1 MNRGL
6 IPTLACV
13 LLLAAAVV
21 AESPYRS
28 SPKTS
33 ADAQSSGKEVDACK
47 LLTSAE
53 IESVQGA
60 RVEETRPSRQPS
72 GGLVFSQCLFRTSAP
87 ALSVSVSLAA
97 PASQQPRDFWRKQFH
112 AGKEKEEHESH
123 PGAGGKKGAREEE
136 EGSAPKNIKG
146 VGDEAYW
153 VGGPISGAL
162 YVLRANTFIRISVG
176 GVREEPARMQKSVAL
191 ARAALKRL

>member
-1 MNRGL
+1 MW
-6 IPTLACV
+6 V
-13 LLLAAAVV
+13 LLLAAAAI
-21 AESPYRS
+21 AEGPFRS

-33 ADAQSSGKEVDACK
+33 PERPGKKVDACK

-53 IESVQGA
+53 IQSVQGE
-60 RVEETRPSRQPS
+60 RVEEAMPSRQPS
-72 GGLVFSQCLFRTSAP
+72 GGLVFSHCMFRTSAP
-87 ALSVSVSLAA
+87 AMSVSVSLAT
-97 PASQQPRDFWRKQFH
+97 PASQKPRDFWRKQFH
-112 AGKEKEEHESH
+112 ARKESEEEHGSH
-123 PGAGGKKGAREEE
+123 PGAEGKKRAGEEE

-162 YVLRANTFIRISVG
+162 YVLRSNTFIRISVG
-176 GVREEPARMQKSVAL
+176 GVREEPARIQKSVTL